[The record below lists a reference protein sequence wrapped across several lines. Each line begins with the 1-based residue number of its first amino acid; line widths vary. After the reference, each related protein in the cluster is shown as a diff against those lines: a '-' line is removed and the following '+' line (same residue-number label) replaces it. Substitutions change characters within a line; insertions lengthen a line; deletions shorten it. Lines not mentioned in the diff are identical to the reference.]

1 MAGTIKDPNLRLVPV
16 LANIYAW
23 EKEQL
28 ERLGIN
34 VSQLFRDF
42 LKERLDKTMEVELS
56 ELQAEISDTETL
68 LATKKAMMK
77 SIKESLELQK
87 EREKVRFLEDNL
99 EAFVLKKWLSDG
111 KIPNNTPIFE
121 FPDREKFINDIN
133 SNIISVSSELE
144 EFRKYKF
151 KILTKADPDA
161 RTRFRSMFSEYLET
175 GVLK

>member
-56 ELQAEISDTETL
+56 DSTHPHYSSFYHL
-68 LATKKAMMK
+68 LRRH
-77 SIKESLELQK
+77 IGHL
-87 EREKVRFLEDNL
+87 
-99 EAFVLKKWLSDG
+99 
-111 KIPNNTPIFE
+111 
-121 FPDREKFINDIN
+121 
-133 SNIISVSSELE
+133 
-144 EFRKYKF
+144 
-151 KILTKADPDA
+151 
-161 RTRFRSMFSEYLET
+161 
-175 GVLK
+175 